1 MPPRICG
8 PTPDGDDDAYAR
20 HKARSRA
27 RQAGISAA
35 GREIEIPEIVDPDRR
50 ESCRLNLR
58 LYLETYHRASFP
70 LAWSDDHLHLIETLQ
85 DTIIN
90 GNLHAFAM
98 PRGSGKTTIA
108 RHAAQWAIQYGHKRF
123 VVLVGANNEFSTQLL
138 DQILIDYESNP
149 LLFDDF
155 PEICAPLRALEGI
168 RNRAKGQLAG
178 GEPTAMMFKTRLWR
192 LPTVAGSLSSGAI
205 IKCGSPKSAVRGANM
220 LLPDGTTLRPDF
232 VLIDDPQTRATAE
245 SPKAVERLV
254 QIIQG
259 DILGCA
265 GPGQAIAAA
274 MPCTVIRP
282 GDAADTLL
290 NQELHPEWRGTRA
303 KLLYAFPTRIDLW
316 EEYWEIFSRELRSG
330 CRDAVPAAALEFY
343 RTHRPDMDDGAK
355 PAWQARK
362 RPEELS
368 AIQHAMTLY
377 LRDPEAFLAEYQN
390 EPTNPHSDIPQLT
403 VDLWRSRITD
413 RPRAIVPAA
422 ADLVIC
428 TIDVHKRV
436 LVWSSTA
443 WDQRFTG
450 AITDYGT
457 HPDQAV
463 SLWRV
468 QTARPTLLDLCEP
481 GAGDSAALRRGL
493 LTLIDRL
500 ATRSWRREDGAQLST
515 GLIVIDTG
523 YEQEVVFSAINESPH
538 WALCLGF
545 KGAAKKANDC
555 PISRYNRRPGW
566 VIGTEWF
573 TKITPG
579 IGKQLIADVN
589 YWKSFVAA
597 RAASSPG
604 DPGSLTIFGREA
616 DGTKSEHTLLLTHL
630 SAEYSQEERGERT
643 VQVWSP
649 KPGVENHYF
658 DTVDMGAIG
667 ASVRGISLGTSL
679 RPAATKATSLAELK
693 AAAKARG

>member
-1 MPPRICG
+1 MPPRIFG
-8 PTPDGDDDAYAR
+8 NSPAGGDDAYDR

-27 RQAGISAA
+27 RQSGISAA
-35 GREIEIPEIVDPDRR
+35 GREIDIPEIVDPDRR
-50 ESCRLNLR
+50 ESCRLDLR
-58 LYLETYHRASFP
+58 LYLETYHAASFP
-70 LAWSDDHLHLIETLQ
+70 LEWSEDHLHLIQTLQ
-85 DTIIN
+85 DTILN

-108 RHAAQWAIQYGHKRF
+108 RHAAQWAIQYGHRRF
-123 VVLVGANNEFSTQLL
+123 LILVGANNEFSTQLL
-138 DQILIDYESNP
+138 DQIQIDYGSNP
-149 LLFDDF
+149 LLMDDF
-155 PEICAPLRALEGI
+155 PEICAPLRAIEGSH
-168 RNRAKGQLAG
+168 NRAKGQLYE

-192 LPTVAGSLSSGAI
+192 LPTVHGSASSGAI

-220 LLPDGTTLRPDF
+220 LLPDGRTLRPDLI
-232 VLIDDPQTRATAE
+232 LIDDPQTRATAE

-265 GPGQAIAAA
+265 GPGQSIAAA
-274 MPCTVIRP
+274 MPCTVIAP

-303 KLLYAFPTRIDLW
+303 KLLYAFPIRIDLW

-330 CRDAVPAAALEFY
+330 CSDAVPVAAQEFY
-343 RTHRPDMDDGAK
+343 RDHRTDMDEGAK
-355 PAWQARK
+355 PAWEQRK
-362 RPEELS
+362 RNEELS

-377 LRDPEAFLAEYQN
+377 LRDPAAFLAEYQN
-390 EPTNPHSDIPQLT
+390 QPTNPHSDIPQLT
-403 VDLWRSRITD
+403 VDLWRSRITQ
-413 RPRAIVPAA
+413 RPRAIVPAS
-422 ADLVIC
+422 ADLVVC
-428 TIDVHKRV
+428 SIDVHKRV
-436 LVWSSTA
+436 LVWSATA

-450 AITDYGT
+450 AIADYGT
-457 HPDQAV
+457 YPDQAV

-468 QTARPTLLDLCEP
+468 QTARPTLLDQCEP

-500 ATRSWRREDGAQLST
+500 ATRTWQREDGAQVNT

-523 YEQEVVFSAINESPH
+523 YEQEVVFSAINESKH
-538 WALCLGF
+538 RGICLGF

-589 YWKSFVAA
+589 YWKSFIAA
-597 RAASSPG
+597 RASSSPG

-616 DGTKSEHTLLLTHL
+616 DGSKVDHTLLLTHL

-643 VQVWSP
+643 VQVWSV
-649 KPGVENHYF
+649 KPSVENHYF

-667 ASVRGISLGTSL
+667 ASVRGISLGIST
-679 RPAATKATSLAELK
+679 RNVTAPAAMSLAEM
-693 AAAKARG
+693 KARAKR